1 MRISDW
7 SSDVCSSDLN
17 ELGPNRDYGVQ
28 LGGSLF
34 DDTLDYAVGV
44 FNGAPD
50 GRDGKQQP
58 ESDNRKEIAARLF
71 AEPLK
76 KRHGFFQGL
85 GFCVAGTLG
94 DKDSTDDS
102 GRVKWHTPG
111 QTTRTT
117 L

>member
-71 AEPLK
+71 AEPFQNTP
-76 KRHGFFQGL
+76 GYFQGL
-85 GFCVAGTLG
+85 GFHVCCSFGYTDG
-94 DKDSTDDS
+94 TDDS
-102 GRVKWHTPG
+102 GYAKYRTPE
-111 QTTRTT
+111 QTNRLTY
-117 L
+117 

>member
-58 ESDNRKEIAARLF
+58 ESDNRKEIGARLF
-71 AEPLK
+71 AELFKTNP
-76 KRHGFFQGL
+76 GFFQGL
-85 GFCVAGTLG
+85 GFGVRG
-94 DKDSTDDS
+94 SI
-102 GRVKWHTPG
+102 G
-111 QTTRTT
+111 QLEEPLVGKEFVLYVRFYWVPVH
-117 L
+117 